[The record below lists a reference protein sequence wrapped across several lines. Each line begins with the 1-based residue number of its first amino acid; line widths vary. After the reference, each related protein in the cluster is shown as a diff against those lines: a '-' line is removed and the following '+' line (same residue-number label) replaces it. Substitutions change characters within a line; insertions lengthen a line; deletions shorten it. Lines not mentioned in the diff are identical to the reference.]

1 MKCTYDDSNLQRLL
15 ESLTPDA
22 RRKAIKGALRRQ
34 ARRTKEAAVS
44 SLRATGINNA
54 DALSKGIRAKI
65 FKRAIG
71 FRVTAGSRNANKSGK
86 GAQGMHTNRKGKM
99 KPILAWAE
107 DGTRS
112 RSYRKRRFLFSGK
125 RHNTGAMPRL
135 GFMAKTKAL
144 VRGSVTDELRK
155 EIIGSVKRTAKRYGC
170 K

>member
-22 RRKAIKGALRRQ
+22 RQKAIKGALRRQ

-71 FRVTAGSRNANKSGK
+71 FRVTAGSGK

-99 KPILAWAE
+99 KPILRWAE
-107 DGTRS
+107 DGTGS
-112 RSYRKRRFLFSGK
+112 RSYRKRRFLVFGK

-135 GFMAKTKAL
+135 GFMAKTKVL

-155 EIIGSVKRTAKRYGC
+155 EIINSVKRTAKRYGC